1 MIPSFKGLYLH
12 DHFQKLQKSMKKP
25 IKVFKFGGASI
36 RDATAIKNVAEILQN
51 FKNHPLIIVV
61 SAAGK
66 TTNALEKVVEAHQRQ
81 DGKANNLLDKV
92 KENHYQI
99 IRDLFGEKHEIYNII
114 NDTFVEIDW
123 VLEEEPHENYDYIYD
138 QIVSV
143 GELVSSKIVNVYLN
157 EVGFSCQWLDAR
169 DIIRTNNI
177 YREGWVIWEDTLKNA
192 SEKIPP
198 LFKKGEFIVTQG
210 FIGSTSENFTTTLG
224 REGSDYTAAIFSFCM
239 DAESMT
245 IWKDV
250 PGVLTADP
258 RVFENVSKLDRLSYR
273 EAIEMTYYGAK
284 VIHPK
289 TIKPLQN
296 KSIPMYVKS
305 FIEPEG
311 EGTFISDEV
320 VDNYPPIVSIEPK
333 QALLYISTKD
343 FSFVAEHHL
352 SYLFNLI
359 AEHRIQVNMMQNTAI
374 SFAVCVNDIDDRI
387 QNFTDGIKENF
398 KVVVD
403 RNLELIAV
411 RHYQKELL
419 DNLKNGKIV
428 LLEERIRQTVQL
440 VVKEV
445 PLMKRK
451 EGD

>member
-1 MIPSFKGLYLH
+1 
-12 DHFQKLQKSMKKP
+12 MKKV

-36 RDATAIKNVAEILQN
+36 KDAVAIKNVAGILQSY
-51 FKNHPLIIVV
+51 KDQTLVIVI
-61 SAAGK
+61 SAIGK
-66 TTNALEKVVEAHQRQ
+66 TTNALEKVVDAHAKQ
-81 DGKANNLLDKV
+81 DGSATHYLNEV

-99 IRDLFGEKHEIYNII
+99 IRDLFGEKHEVYSEV

-123 VLEEEPHENYDYIYD
+123 ILEEDPHENYDYMYD
-138 QIVSV
+138 QIVSI
-143 GELVSSKIVNVYLN
+143 GEMVSSKIVHAYLN
-157 EVGFSCQWLDAR
+157 EIGLASCWLDAR
-169 DIIRTNNI
+169 DIIRTDNI
-177 YREGWVIWEDTLKNA
+177 YREGWVIWEETMKNA
-192 SEKIPP
+192 FEKVPP
-198 LFKKGEFIVTQG
+198 LIEKSRFVITQG

-224 REGSDYTAAIFSFCM
+224 REGSDYTAAIFSYCL

-258 RVFENVSKLDRLSYR
+258 QLFDDVIKLDRLSYR

-296 KSIPMYVKS
+296 KSIPLYVKS
-305 FIEPEG
+305 FVDPSG

-320 VDNYPPIVSIEPK
+320 VDSYPPIVSIEPN

-352 SYLFNLI
+352 SYLFKSI
-359 AEHRIQVNMMQNTAI
+359 AEYRIQINMMQNTAI

-387 QNFTDGIKENF
+387 KRFSDSIQEDF

-403 RNLELIAV
+403 RNLELITV

-419 DNLKNGKIV
+419 ENLKIGKIV

-440 VVKEV
+440 VVKNV
-445 PLMKRK
+445 PIMKRK
-451 EGD
+451 EVLQDKLMG